1 MTDMLR
7 QIFKQLWFY
16 RRSNSWLFIELVII
30 IAVSWFLVH
39 QTWTPRYRINNV
51 PDGIKS
57 EGVYIVSFD
66 LLQPGH
72 KDYDPQADGEEAWS
86 RDFSRIMDRIR
97 SMPEVQ
103 CAVPTTDFFPGLGP
117 VSAGGLQLDSLTYI
131 SLLAIDRPMG
141 ENDFEVFGYEVVWPK
156 DGRIDDSQPMS
167 MIITEDLAEYVFP
180 GENPIGKNLE
190 SACAEPDME
199 YGWTTPI
206 VGVIRSIRQS
216 GSSDNIPAVFMSV
229 PDFAAYAMGEIC
241 CAFRLNP
248 DVDADK
254 FLADASREWRK
265 TLRFGNYR
273 IEDVFS
279 YQERIDGNVRMVVLD
294 RNFIWSAVFIFLI
307 LNALLSVASTGWLR
321 MEERR
326 GEIGVRRAMGGSPSG
341 ILLYYIGEVWILF
354 AAAAVLGILITVN
367 VLLIGKIDITLPQ
380 SFTGRLPLN
389 AADFPL
395 LFDPVAHFLAVE
407 GIVLGLLL
415 LAVTAAILIPAA
427 GALRKPPVEALRD
440 E

>member
-103 CAVPTTDFFPGLGP
+103 CAVPTTDFFPGLGAI
-117 VSAGGLQLDSLTYI
+117 SAGGLQLDSLTYI
-131 SLLAIDRPMG
+131 SLLSIDRAMG

-216 GSSDNIPAVFMSV
+216 GSSDNIPGV
-229 PDFAAYAMGEIC
+229 
-241 CAFRLNP
+241 
-248 DVDADK
+248 ADDE
-254 FLADASREWRK
+254 A
-265 TLRFGNYR
+265 
-273 IEDVFS
+273 
-279 YQERIDGNVRMVVLD
+279 
-294 RNFIWSAVFIFLI
+294 
-307 LNALLSVASTGWLR
+307 
-321 MEERR
+321 
-326 GEIGVRRAMGGSPSG
+326 
-341 ILLYYIGEVWILF
+341 ILF
-354 AAAAVLGILITVN
+354 RVISGSGRATRLKPEFKR
-367 VLLIGKIDITLPQ
+367 KIYTEVDKLY
-380 SFTGRLPLN
+380 R
-389 AADFPL
+389 
-395 LFDPVAHFLAVE
+395 
-407 GIVLGLLL
+407 
-415 LAVTAAILIPAA
+415 
-427 GALRKPPVEALRD
+427 EALDQAHAEEKTQRRSCNPNNLNSPNRPND
-440 E
+440 PKL

>member
-131 SLLAIDRPMG
+131 SLLSIERAMG

-265 TLRFGNYR
+265 SLRFGNYR

-279 YQERIDGNVRMVVLD
+279 YQERIDGNVRMDVLD
-294 RNFIWSAVFIFLI
+294 RNFIWSAVFISAGSCLYR
-307 LNALLSVASTGWLR
+307 LAPDG
-321 MEERR
+321 
-326 GEIGVRRAMGGSPSG
+326 GEAWRDRCTQG
-341 ILLYYIGEVWILF
+341 
-354 AAAAVLGILITVN
+354 N
-367 VLLIGKIDITLPQ
+367 
-380 SFTGRLPLN
+380 GRLSPRHSPALHERGLDHLRCGSCPRNTDN
-389 AADFPL
+389 AQC
-395 LFDPVAHFLAVE
+395 
-407 GIVLGLLL
+407 
-415 LAVTAAILIPAA
+415 AAYRQDRHYGPAEFYRQSA
-427 GALRKPPVEALRD
+427 PQCR
-440 E
+440 